1 MNSEDKK
8 RWLKSLVISF
18 IVYALFS
25 VYLFLRRGY
34 YDLYIINKVLGSS
47 AAALAGLT
55 LIIGPLSKIS
65 LYFARFMTI
74 RRHLGLIALAFAIL
88 HTIASLSQMNRFTW
102 FSWYIKEWIPV
113 TFGILAIL
121 MWAYMTYLSRNS
133 KIQQM
138 GVDLWKK
145 HLSLFGQLAF
155 LSIFLHL
162 SIMKYPGWIRWFQGQ
177 VKQSPELANPSFPP
191 ASIFVGGFMLFII
204 GYRIITFFKHERNA
218 S

>member
-8 RWLKSLVISF
+8 RWLKSLAISF
-18 IVYALFS
+18 IIFTLFS

-47 AAALAGLT
+47 AAVLAGLT

-65 LYFARFMTI
+65 LYFASFMTI
-74 RRHLGLIALAFAIL
+74 RRHLGLVAFAFAIL
-88 HTIASLSQMNRFTW
+88 HIIASLSQMNRFAW

-113 TFGILAIL
+113 TFGILAIG

-133 KIQQM
+133 KIQQL
-138 GVDLWKK
+138 GVALWKK
-145 HLSLFGQLAF
+145 QLSLFGQLAF
-155 LSIFLHL
+155 LAIFFHL

-177 VKQSPELANPSFPP
+177 VKQTSELANPSFPP
-191 ASIFVGGFMLFII
+191 ASIFVGIFMLFII
-204 GYRIITFFKHERNA
+204 GYRLFTLFKHGRNT
-218 S
+218 